1 MYFCYV
7 DESGDCGRYDPEK
20 PDKTGSP
27 YFILSALIVP
37 ADRWKISL
45 DALKSFRKQ
54 IAAQAYL
61 PYSIEFHCAEM
72 IDPHKIKEYTQI
84 SVKDRWMLIEKFAET
99 IGQHTPF
106 RIITV
111 VIDKINCGLNPDEYL
126 TSAITKLYQAFDQFL
141 KTENQNGILLFD
153 RANEKAINTHVR
165 KLLGTGSSGVTIPGI
180 RIGWVIE
187 DPIFRISADSIFIQ
201 AADVIAYTLKEQ
213 EFPQG
218 ARRKLQADKIF
229 SRKLKDSLFVSQFA
243 AEDGVIRLLKNPGSK
258 PRIWSRPSGA
268 VQPLRSR
275 RIQIYDFF
283 L

>member
-7 DESGDCGRYDPEK
+7 DESGDCGPFDPAK

-37 ADRWKISL
+37 ADKWKASL
-45 DALKSFRKQ
+45 DVLKSFRKQ

-61 PYSIEFHCAEM
+61 PYNIEFHCAEM

-99 IGQHTPF
+99 IGQHKPF
-106 RIITV
+106 SIITV
-111 VIDKINCGLNPDEYL
+111 VIDKAKSDLNPDEYL
-126 TSAITKLYQAFDQFL
+126 TTVITKLYQAFDQFL
-141 KTENQNGILLFD
+141 KNENQNGILLFD
-153 RANEKAINTHVR
+153 RANEKVIHTHVR
-165 KLLGTGSSGVTIPGI
+165 KLLGTGSSGVTIPGV

-187 DPIFRISADSIFIQ
+187 DPIFRVSADSIFIQ

-218 ARRKLQADKIF
+218 SRRKFQAEKIF
-229 SRKLKDSLFVSQFA
+229 PRKLKASCFISQIGD
-243 AEDGVIRLLKNPGSK
+243 EDGIIRK
-258 PRIWSRPSGA
+258 
-268 VQPLRSR
+268 
-275 RIQIYDFF
+275 
-283 L
+283 